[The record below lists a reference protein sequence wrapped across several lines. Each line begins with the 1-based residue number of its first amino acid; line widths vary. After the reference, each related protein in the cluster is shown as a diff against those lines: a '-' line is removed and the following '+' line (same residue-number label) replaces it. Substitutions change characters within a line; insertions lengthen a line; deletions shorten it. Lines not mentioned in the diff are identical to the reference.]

1 VLSAAR
7 PKIADY
13 PFTTL
18 EPNLGVVPLSGH
30 RTFVMADI
38 PGIIEGAHE
47 GHGLGVQFLRHI
59 ERTRL
64 LAHLVDVSE
73 ESGRD
78 PVEDFE
84 IILRELAS
92 YSETLAAKPMIV
104 VATKMD
110 VAQDRT
116 RVDAL
121 RDLAKERGL
130 PFFEI
135 SSATG
140 LGIEELKFAMAER
153 VLAPVAKE

>member
-1 VLSAAR
+1 LPQFRS
-7 PKIADY
+7 Y
-13 PFTTL
+13 
-18 EPNLGVVPLSGH
+18 VV
-30 RTFVMADI
+30 ADI

-47 GHGLGVQFLRHI
+47 GHGLGIQFLRHI

-84 IILRELAS
+84 IIMRELES

-130 PFFEI
+130 AFFEI

-140 LGIEELKFAMAER
+140 QGIEELKFAMGER
-153 VLAPVAKE
+153 VLIPLVAAD

>member
-1 VLSAAR
+1 
-7 PKIADY
+7 
-13 PFTTL
+13 
-18 EPNLGVVPLSGH
+18 
-30 RTFVMADI
+30 
-38 PGIIEGAHE
+38 
-47 GHGLGVQFLRHI
+47 
-59 ERTRL
+59 
-64 LAHLVDVSE
+64 VDVSE

-140 LGIEELKFAMAER
+140 QGIEELKFAMAER
-153 VLAPVAKE
+153 VLASLVPAE